1 MNQSNN
7 GISMNREYINLDN
20 RNNNNT
26 DHMNNNDPLSYHLY
40 DDYDFNY
47 YLDNIEENQN
57 EQIDFGIADNSNNNN
72 NNNIDTTTQL
82 RPQEF
87 YSDVTP
93 IAATENNTNMVQQM
107 SQNSRVIEQSVIDR
121 DTINSILAAQYQTQQ
136 ILPEIPTGSENIYYR
151 DMVNDNH
158 ISNNNNNDQI
168 NNNSNNNNN
177 NFTLNE
183 QQAYQQEQLQVAQQY
198 YMLQLQQQKQEYDQL
213 HETNMPFSPYG
224 ATPANQMALES
235 VREGKEVIFEKGVGA
250 DEGHIMVSAVDQN
263 DNDNATIQINN
274 NNNNNLSV
282 NETEDTDAGIGVY
295 LSEVNGEFYLV
306 DANGNPL
313 FPSLN
318 DDNKNDLD
326 QSTKLGGS
334 DEYDDEDGDDEKEL
348 RMLLIN
354 LMNTAAENEKD
365 MESGQYSTFDKLN
378 LNQHHTSRVRAE
390 QLQQEQDNATLR
402 IKELL
407 KSNPALQVNPK
418 TKIELEK
425 LPEHLKQ
432 KILKDKRERE
442 IDAKYIEIS
451 EKHNFNPVQLR
462 ILQSHLT
469 SYHASA
475 INRNAVS
482 VLNQY
487 NNSPSRNIAPSY
499 KKFSKDKTKKSKY
512 KSILKKFQLST
523 SDEEISLE
531 EETAKIQ
538 KNITQLNKMI
548 ASTQSSFMEQVKFYE
563 NIINANFTS
572 EQLKQLYMQSQEQQ
586 QQTLIKSF
594 IGVMEQ
600 QQMEN
605 PYLITSG
612 RVNIEPLHQKL
623 QESLMEEQMKQ
634 QDMIK
639 EQQQNLL
646 NLQAMYEKGQR
657 FLAKEDQ
664 TENIMD
670 LLNKQ
675 QRSKKIT
682 LDESAPA
689 SFHVYNLSHSSETSS
704 NMANNSI
711 FNFEKK
717 SNDINR
723 SSSRMSISSNKLTPG
738 TSLPMDSP
746 MFLEPVTT
754 PLGQINELSS
764 TNTTPSITGSPSVN
778 TGPKIRGRKPT
789 KKSDS
794 TYTCPYC
801 SSIDTNFETFD
812 LKKLKPDSGN
822 SVLVND
828 TGKKTS
834 FNRKDH
840 LVRHINSVHMK
851 IKPYMCEKCGKKFAR
866 TDNMKHHVA
875 GCKQ

>member
-1 MNQSNN
+1 
-7 GISMNREYINLDN
+7 
-20 RNNNNT
+20 
-26 DHMNNNDPLSYHLY
+26 
-40 DDYDFNY
+40 
-47 YLDNIEENQN
+47 
-57 EQIDFGIADNSNNNN
+57 
-72 NNNIDTTTQL
+72 
-82 RPQEF
+82 
-87 YSDVTP
+87 
-93 IAATENNTNMVQQM
+93 M
-107 SQNSRVIEQSVIDR
+107 SQHSRVIEQSVIDR
-121 DTINSILAAQYQTQQ
+121 DTINSILEAQYQTQQ

-151 DMVNDNH
+151 DMVNDNQ
-158 ISNNNNNDQI
+158 ISNNNNNNINNAQI
-168 NNNSNNNNN
+168 NNNNY
-177 NFTLNE
+177 TLNE

-213 HETNMPFSPYG
+213 HKINMPFSSYG

-263 DNDNATIQINN
+263 NNDIATIQINN
-274 NNNNNLSV
+274 NNLSV
-282 NETEDTDAGIGVY
+282 NESEDTDAGIGVY

-326 QSTKLGGS
+326 QSTKLRGS

-354 LMNTAAENEKD
+354 LMNTAAENEKVEHYLNNNYSNQFKYLIDKDQD

-487 NNSPSRNIAPSY
+487 NNSPSRNIAPY
-499 KKFSKDKTKKSKY
+499 KKFSKDKSKKSKY

-563 NIINANFTS
+563 DIINANFTS

-646 NLQAMYEKGQR
+646 NLQAMYESGQR

-689 SFHVYNLSHSSETSS
+689 SFHVYKSYKSKMPNNNKNLSPSLSHSSETSS
-704 NMANNSI
+704 NIANNSI

-717 SNDINR
+717 STDINR
-723 SSSRMSISSNKLTPG
+723 SSSRMSISSNKVSSNKLTPG
-738 TSLPMDSP
+738 TSLPVDSP
-746 MFLEPVTT
+746 MFLEPATT
-754 PLGQINELSS
+754 PMDQINEFSS